1 MLSFILSFINRA
13 FVFRPHE
20 VTSYQRL
27 KYCFRWPAITNALD
41 VMLARLGWSMKNS
54 LVVLLV
60 QLSVC
65 KFDMHEVT
73 VALLLIAQCD
83 FDVIV
88 VVVAVVVVVVVV
100 SV

>member
-1 MLSFILSFINRA
+1 
-13 FVFRPHE
+13 
-20 VTSYQRL
+20 
-27 KYCFRWPAITNALD
+27 
-41 VMLARLGWSMKNS
+41 MKNS